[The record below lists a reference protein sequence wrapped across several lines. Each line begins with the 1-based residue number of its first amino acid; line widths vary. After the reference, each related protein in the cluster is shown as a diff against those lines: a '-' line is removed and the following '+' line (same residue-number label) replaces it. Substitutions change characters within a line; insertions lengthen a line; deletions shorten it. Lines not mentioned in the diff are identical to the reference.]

1 MSFLPGLTN
10 MLSSAWSAIKP
21 VAAPAAALTAAYFG
35 MPALLGAAG
44 IGGGAGLT
52 GVDAAM
58 ADLAGSSTMAGAIPT
73 AGLSMTDL
81 LGPQATIEGGQ
92 LAIPGGAQL
101 SPLSSMMSG
110 MGLLSSL
117 MSGQL
122 NPQALMSMMGSG
134 TPDRALGIAPW
145 LRTGMGL
152 FGLGQGMGMMRQA
165 RLPNPGDVQG
175 LPGYQA
181 GIDAVMRGS
190 RAANNGPS
198 GAELAAL
205 QQYGG
210 NAYNQAVGQRL
221 SSVQGQ
227 MLPYLM
233 MMQGGG
239 MLEGGLAGTGSAPG
253 LLSMFGW

>member
-1 MSFLPGLTN
+1 MSFLPGLSN
-10 MLSSAWSAIKP
+10 MLSGAWNAIKP
-21 VAAPAAALTAAYFG
+21 IAAPAAALTAAYFG

-44 IGGGAGLT
+44 IGGGAAGLT

-58 ADLAGSSTMAGAIPT
+58 ADLAGSATMGGAIPT
-73 AGLSMTDL
+73 AGLTIEQL

-92 LAIPGGAQL
+92 LAIPAGAQL
-101 SPLSSMMSG
+101 SPLSSMIG
-110 MGLLSSL
+110 GVGNILQAL
-117 MSGQL
+117 MSGRL

-165 RLPNPGDVQG
+165 RLPNPGDIQS

-190 RAANNGPS
+190 RAANNAPS

-253 LLSMFGW
+253 LLSGW